1 MIFTFT
7 VISDEV
13 DDFVREIRIDG
24 NATFQDLHK
33 TILSTCGYPDDQMT
47 SFFICSERWEKEQ
60 EITLED
66 MGNTNADE
74 DSYVMRNTRLDELLE
89 DEGQRLIYI
98 FDPMAERCLFMEL
111 TQVEFSKNLKAP
123 KITRKSG
130 EAPKQLVDFDDAMK
144 NMGGSM
150 DLDENFYGSE
160 DFSEDEFDPEGFEF
174 TDGNP
179 FED

>member
-1 MIFTFT
+1 MVFTFT

-47 SFFICSERWEKEQ
+47 SFFICSERWVKEQ

-66 MGNTNADE
+66 MGNT
-74 DSYVMRNTRLDELLE
+74 
-89 DEGQRLIYI
+89 
-98 FDPMAERCLFMEL
+98 MAERCLFMEL